1 MINLYYPLRSLKEGH
16 WFKLICGASFQHLP
30 AIQNLVLAYAL
41 AGADCIDVAA
51 DAAVVA
57 AAREAL
63 DRAGNLVDAQWQ
75 RGDRPWVRPLLM
87 VSLNDGDDPHFRKA
101 VFDPNTCPSDC
112 PRPCESICPAQAIAF
127 TPAQSGVIAERC
139 YGCGRCVPIC
149 PFDTISTQFYR
160 FSPAD
165 LLPLVLSGV
174 DAIEIH
180 TQVGRRDA
188 FERLWQ
194 AIAPVIPH
202 LSLVAV
208 SCPAGDGI
216 ESYLRSLYAMMQ
228 PQPPVV
234 IWQADGRAMSG
245 DIGDGTTHA
254 TLRLGQKLLAAELPG
269 YVQLAGGTNGYT
281 VEKLRSLHLLPPL
294 PPTPSD
300 DSTSK
305 AIAGVAYG
313 SYARTLLSPVLDTLD
328 AIVQERASPSGI
340 PESEDR
346 GAIAPTQSATSAYLE
361 HYPALLNQAM
371 TLIDT
376 LMSPLKGPGGPTQLG
391 KRSSHTAKLSAR

>member
-1 MINLYYPLRSLKEGH
+1 M
-16 WFKLICGASFQHLP
+16 
-30 AIQNLVLAYAL
+30 
-41 AGADCIDVAA
+41 
-51 DAAVVA
+51 
-57 AAREAL
+57 
-63 DRAGNLVDAQWQ
+63 
-75 RGDRPWVRPLLM
+75 
-87 VSLNDGDDPHFRKA
+87 
-101 VFDPNTCPSDC
+101 
-112 PRPCESICPAQAIAF
+112 
-127 TPAQSGVIAERC
+127 
-139 YGCGRCVPIC
+139 
-149 PFDTISTQFYR
+149 
-160 FSPAD
+160 
-165 LLPLVLSGV
+165 
-174 DAIEIH
+174 
-180 TQVGRRDA
+180 GRRDA

-216 ESYLRSLYAMMQ
+216 ENYLRSLYAMMQ

-294 PPTPSD
+294 PPTPND
-300 DSTSK
+300 RDPSK

-340 PESEDR
+340 PGSEDR
-346 GAIAPTQSATSAYLE
+346 EAIAPSHPATPADLE

-376 LMSPLKGPGGPTQLG
+376 LMSPLKGPGGPAQLG